1 MVKKMTQN
9 DNFGRRA
16 TSEFF
21 RFLMWMTKYALWDNH
36 VTRGLEKKF
45 ANMSVGK
52 NSTGGDK
59 KFSSFVKRNPN
70 LSGHVLYYT
79 MLAMLAYG
87 ADRVHDDE
95 HDGAVN
101 STEITTDA
109 HAVPSTQPKIMTDAD
124 VKKMLDTHWY
134 EIAVGLTELE
144 TYRATPVVH
153 RGERRPT
160 NGLGVTWTYRR
171 GADGRITQT
180 ANNSKTPARTFDQN
194 YEQVRMHLEFETLPK
209 LARIARDTNVDERM
223 AVALI
228 YAGYQRLSDMS
239 GIAQRASTAQTPQQ
253 VADAFQY
260 FHNMPKKYKYGSLKR
275 RWVCAAYAVGAITAD
290 DLLKMSRDAFS
301 ALEVNNIYR
310 NGHFLLGAETVKF
323 VLSRTNK
330 NESVET
336 FLAGFPAGQKILGG
350 KQQKVFEPFFNL
362 AMDVVADAGIEKSM
376 RSLNGGEQLMRQK
389 KYADAVR
396 AFQQAIDQ
404 DPDNMQAYSDLA
416 FAYKKL
422 GDQNKS
428 VDYYEKAAATVVQC
442 NRRMNANKSLLFD
455 YTVKAT
461 SYYNA
466 GTAREEMAK
475 IYMAGSQKKLARENY
490 AKALK
495 NYQNAL
501 YNCQQADDNNPAVR
515 IYNDAIERVQL
526 AMEKN
531 SNVAPRATSRPQT
544 KPKGKRPGKTKRNAF
559 STAVRQVLDNGAP
572 DITIQDIINLT
583 GGRDMR

>member
-1 MVKKMTQN
+1 M
-9 DNFGRRA
+9 
-16 TSEFF
+16 
-21 RFLMWMTKYALWDNH
+21 
-36 VTRGLEKKF
+36 
-45 ANMSVGK
+45 
-52 NSTGGDK
+52 
-59 KFSSFVKRNPN
+59 
-70 LSGHVLYYT
+70 
-79 MLAMLAYG
+79 
-87 ADRVHDDE
+87 
-95 HDGAVN
+95 
-101 STEITTDA
+101 
-109 HAVPSTQPKIMTDAD
+109 
-124 VKKMLDTHWY
+124 
-134 EIAVGLTELE
+134 
-144 TYRATPVVH
+144 
-153 RGERRPT
+153 
-160 NGLGVTWTYRR
+160 WTYR
-171 GADGRITQT
+171 GGWVGLIAQP
-180 ANNSKTPARTFDQN
+180 AKNPKTPARTFDQN
-194 YEQVRMHLEFETLPK
+194 YEQVRMHLEYETLPK
-209 LARIARDTNVDERM
+209 LARIARDTNVDERL

-350 KQQKVFEPFFNL
+350 KEQKVFEPFLNL

-501 YNCQQADDNNPAVR
+501 YN
-515 IYNDAIERVQL
+515 
-526 AMEKN
+526 
-531 SNVAPRATSRPQT
+531 
-544 KPKGKRPGKTKRNAF
+544 
-559 STAVRQVLDNGAP
+559 
-572 DITIQDIINLT
+572 
-583 GGRDMR
+583 